1 MNDNNIMISD
11 ELLSAFLE
19 GNTSAEDTIRVLK
32 AAEQDE
38 ELREIIRISKEVDD
52 EMFSS
57 CEESKSL
64 PMTAMAA
71 RQKIII
77 YAISSVKN
85 LYCISLV
92 SKQPT
97 KVYSTKL
104 IVTVG

>member
-71 RQKIII
+71 RQKDNYLCDIE
-77 YAISSVKN
+77 
-85 LYCISLV
+85 CEELV